1 MIYGLFSV
9 TAMLSGLIFTVVGWF
24 FWKQAGVWS
33 ISGKVDTTGN
43 AIQPSAADVN
53 TIKGW
58 MTLEQVSTTFNVPV
72 ADILSAFNL
81 SADTPPS
88 TAMKDLESETF
99 DITLLRAW
107 LLERQTK
114 P

>member
-1 MIYGLFSV
+1 MKINPFVYG
-9 TAMLSGLIFTVVGWF
+9 TVVLVMFLGVIF
-24 FWKQAGVWS
+24 GFQQAGVWS
-33 ISGKVDTTGN
+33 ISGKVDTTGK

-58 MTLEQVSTTFNVPV
+58 MTLEQVSATFGVPV
-72 ADILSAFNL
+72 ADMLSAFKL
-81 SADTPPS
+81 PADMPPS